1 MKAIW
6 GGGSRFPG
14 HKEEKCGWIMPRI
27 IPLDIP
33 TDSRTDPTSFA
44 CLLPDNHTDQ
54 SNTLR
59 HDRVITNSDSAFI
72 IIKANKKGGGI
83 GRLIWDK
90 QKTAIAFEV
99 MFYVA
104 TDD

>member
-1 MKAIW
+1 M
-6 GGGSRFPG
+6 
-14 HKEEKCGWIMPRI
+14 CRI

-33 TDSRTDPTSFA
+33 TDSRTDPMSLA
-44 CLLPDNHTDQ
+44 CLLPDDHTDQ

-59 HDRVITNSDSAFI
+59 HDRVIANSDGAFI
-72 IIKANKKGGGI
+72 IKTNKKGGGI

-99 MFYVA
+99 MFYVT